1 MNAPTLFVFFP
12 FVFGA
17 FELLFAEKRKI
28 VAFASLIVCIALIA
42 WASMIPINSMIIYG
56 ENSLIYISSIDVMGR
71 TLALERSQQ
80 TVLAFFYGVAAVG
93 ILLSLVV
100 SSSRFFVPAVLMLSA
115 LIIAVIAVKPFIF
128 GAMMIFLAV
137 LIVFPLLWY
146 EKRGDGSG
154 ILRFVFWQ
162 LMGTIFLSLGA
173 WLATLVDINPTNQA
187 LLLRV
192 TLILFWGL
200 VFWLGF
206 FPIHSW
212 LGMVMNE
219 SCPFISGFLVSLI
232 QFAALYILLNF
243 INSFIWIR
251 TSTLFFTGLRNLG
264 LAMLILGGIQTLTE
278 RTLQRIQSSLYI
290 SENGIAMILLGMRTS
305 ETFTIFLSL
314 IFIRVISGIFFSTAV
329 KSLMCDF
336 STDIVAEEINPA
348 QRAMSVLMIILAYFS
363 IAGFPFLASF
373 ALKISFLSNAFAAS
387 GMTGALA
394 SFGSF
399 LVFLGGFRM
408 SFFLIRGSFKRPPTE
423 TDGEEAPESEVNRE
437 SKGLRT
443 AMVCGCVFL
452 LSIILYPELLN
463 AFISGLYYHFSLI
476 IGG

>member
-1 MNAPTLFVFFP
+1 MNAPALYIFFP
-12 FVFGA
+12 FVFGTFA
-17 FELLFAEKRKI
+17 LLFAEKRKI
-28 VAFASLIVCIALIA
+28 VAFASLLVCVVLIVS
-42 WASMIPINSMIIYG
+42 ASVLPINSMIIYG

-71 TLALERSQQ
+71 TLTLERSQQ
-80 TVLAFFYGVAAVG
+80 TVLAFFYGVAAMG
-93 ILLSLVV
+93 IILSLVV
-100 SSSRFFVPAVLMLSA
+100 PSNRFFVPSVLMVTA
-115 LIIAVIAVKPFIF
+115 LTVAVIAVKPFIF
-128 GAMMIFLAV
+128 GALMVFLAV
-137 LIVFPLLWY
+137 LIIFPLLWY
-146 EKRGDGSG
+146 EKRGDGTG

-206 FPIHSW
+206 FPVHSW

-219 SCPFISGFLVSLI
+219 SCPFIGGFIVSLI
-232 QFAALYILLNF
+232 QFASLYILLNF

-251 TSTLFFTGLRNLG
+251 TSEVFFTGLKYLG

-278 RTLQRIQSSLYI
+278 RTLQRVQASLYI
-290 SENGIAMILLGMRTS
+290 AENGITMMLLGMRTS

-314 IFIRVISGIFFSTAV
+314 IFIRVIAGILWSTAI

-336 STDIVAEEINPA
+336 STEIAAGDMDPA
-348 QRAMSVLMIILAYFS
+348 LRPTSVWMISLAYFS
-363 IAGFPFLASF
+363 ISGFPFLASF
-373 ALKISFLSNAFAAS
+373 ALKISFLSSAFALS
-387 GMTGALA
+387 GKIGALA
-394 SFGSF
+394 ALGSF
-399 LVFLGGFRM
+399 LVLFGGFRM
-408 SFFLIRGSFKRPPTE
+408 IYSLIRLGIKRGPVLPDGAGATE
-423 TDGEEAPESEVNRE
+423 LGLSRE
-437 SKGLRT
+437 SNGLRT

-463 AFISGLYYHFSLI
+463 AFISGVYYHFSLI